1 MTLDEWLD
9 YGYEQKYCSQPV
21 CDLHDDAPYTEAEL
35 DRLDE
40 HHDECIY
47 VVRIYERTDLADT
60 VIAEQKAR
68 RS

>member
-1 MTLDEWLD
+1 MTL
-9 YGYEQKYCSQPV
+9 
-21 CDLHDDAPYTEAEL
+21 
-35 DRLDE
+35 
-40 HHDECIY
+40 DECIY